1 MRHTVVDEN
10 SIVGFFRGVVQNN
23 RDPLNQRRLQVLVP
37 QATGAEVTDWIWP
50 VEPHGIHTSPPT
62 IGQGVWVAY
71 ISGDSEYPVWIG
83 SFGKH
88 QEASKP
94 YLVKPL
100 LNTVS
105 LAGLTPYL
113 IVESEPDGTQVIELT
128 KTLLAMAKTLLN
140 HEQRITSLESRVTSL
155 ESQMS
160 GKASTSHS
168 HPGL

>member
-1 MRHTVVDEN
+1 MEFTVDDDRK
-10 SIVGFFRGVVQNN
+10 SLGFFRGVVQNN
-23 RDPLNQRRLQVLVP
+23 KDPLNQRRLQVLVP
-37 QATGAEVTDWIWP
+37 QSTGAEVTDWVWP
-50 VEPHGIHTSPPT
+50 VEPHGIHTSPP
-62 IGQGVWVAY
+62 IVGQGVWVSY
-71 ISGDSEYPVWIG
+71 IAGDAEYPVWIG

-105 LAGLTPYL
+105 LSGLTPYL

-128 KTLLAMAKTLLN
+128 KTLLAMARTLLN
-140 HEQRITSLESRVTSL
+140 HEQRITSLESRVSTL
-155 ESQMS
+155 ESQMA
-160 GKASTSHS
+160 GKANTGHS

>member
-1 MRHTVVDEN
+1 MANDTVLT
-10 SIVGFFRGVVQNN
+10 GFFRGVVQNN
-23 RDPLNQRRLQVLVP
+23 KDPLNQRRLQVLVP
-37 QATGAEVTDWIWP
+37 QATGAEVTDWVWP
-50 VEPHGIHTSPPT
+50 VEPHGIHTAPPKV
-62 IGQGVWVAY
+62 GQGVWVSY

-100 LNTVS
+100 MNSVS
-105 LAGLTPYL
+105 ISGLTPYL

-140 HEQRITSLESRVTSL
+140 HEQRITSLESRVSTL

-160 GKASTSHS
+160 GKADAGHS

>member
-1 MRHTVVDEN
+1 MDDN
-10 SIVGFFRGVVQNN
+10 YSLSGFFRGVVQNN
-23 RDPLNQRRLQVLVP
+23 KDPLNQRRLQVLVP
-37 QATGAEVTDWIWP
+37 QATGTEVSDWIWP
-50 VEPHGIHTSPPT
+50 VEPHGIHTSPPKV
-62 IGQGVWVAY
+62 GQGVWVSH

-100 LNTVS
+100 LDSVS
-105 LAGLTPYL
+105 LSGLTPYL
-113 IVESEPDGTQVIELT
+113 IIESEPDGTRVIELT
-128 KTLLAMAKTLLN
+128 KTLLAMARTLLN

-160 GKASTSHS
+160 GKASVTHSHS
-168 HPGL
+168 V